1 MIHRFYCVFSP
12 TLQSA
17 QVLFRSQLHMYTHG
31 FWSYRVH
38 TLILLDCIIW
48 LANNNVCMWWGASKL
63 LVSLVSRILRNS
75 PSAWLIL
82 LLLPLPWTLTSH
94 NHDHYP
100 RRGMTHNSSGCSTI
114 QSPNLHGGVK
124 IQLAT
129 YNAIMWTSKWF
140 TADIQLKLK
149 TAIKL
154 QTALILH

>member
-1 MIHRFYCVFSP
+1 MSTQPYFRLSSWSIDSTVSFHQLYNLFRFYSDRNC
-12 TLQSA
+12 TCI
-17 QVLFRSQLHMYTHG
+17 HMAFDHTECIHL
-31 FWSYRVH
+31 SYLTVYGW
-38 TLILLDCIIW
+38 LIIMYI
-48 LANNNVCMWWGASKL
+48 CMWWGASKL

-82 LLLPLPWTLTSH
+82 LLLPLPWTLTSN

-129 YNAIMWTSKWF
+129 YNAIMWTSINGSLL
-140 TADIQLKLK
+140 TYS
-149 TAIKL
+149 
-154 QTALILH
+154 